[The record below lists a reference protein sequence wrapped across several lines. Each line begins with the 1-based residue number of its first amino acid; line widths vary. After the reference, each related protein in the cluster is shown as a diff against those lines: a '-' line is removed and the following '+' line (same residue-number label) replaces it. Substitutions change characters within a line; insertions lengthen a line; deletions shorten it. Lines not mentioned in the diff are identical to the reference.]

1 MRKTKS
7 GRDEEVPFLL
17 ELRNADQGIKEIEDR
32 MAVVSLEVQ
41 AKQKEMGSLKY
52 ALGVRTEIRE
62 VIKKKSE
69 EAIREMQEEKG
80 KEKGKGKGKGKE
92 KE

>member
-1 MRKTKS
+1 MQKTKS
-7 GRDEEVPFLL
+7 GRDEEVPFLM

-32 MAVVSLEVQ
+32 LAVVDLEMQ
-41 AKQKEMGSLKY
+41 AKKREMGSLKY

-69 EAIREMQEEKG
+69 EAIWEMREEKEKE

-92 KE
+92 